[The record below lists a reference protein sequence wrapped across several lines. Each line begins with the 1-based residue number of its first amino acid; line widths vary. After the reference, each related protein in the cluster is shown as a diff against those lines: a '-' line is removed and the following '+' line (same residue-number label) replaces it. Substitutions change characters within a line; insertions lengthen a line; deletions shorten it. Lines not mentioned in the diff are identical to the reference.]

1 MSDHKTGDVQGH
13 REEMPAQEG
22 APVQEK
28 APAQEGVPTR
38 EKVPALE
45 EISTWEVAP
54 AREVAPSQEGVP
66 TREEAHRAAPCV
78 SGRQRVVLAVLALCF
93 MALIAVCGFA
103 LATDG
108 GAPALGGVAVQG
120 SAALRAPED
129 DAAASEDASAEDDE
143 AAVTPSGVDDSSSSN
158 ASDQSGDSAG
168 SGASDQ
174 SSSNGGDRDTSDS
187 SSSHGGSSGAS
198 QGESQQKTVT
208 VSVSIDSSAADG
220 SVSGSG
226 TFTFKEGATPYDAL
240 CALRSD
246 VTSSS
251 TAMGIY
257 VEGIGGLFENDSR
270 YPGVSGWKYMVNGQV
285 VMQSAGSYTLSDGDH
300 VTWYYT
306 VTG

>member
-13 REEMPAQEG
+13 QEVAPVQGETPAQEAIPTREK
-22 APVQEK
+22 APALEEIPAQEVGPSREE

-38 EKVPALE
+38 E
-45 EISTWEVAP
+45 
-54 AREVAPSQEGVP
+54 G
-66 TREEAHRAAPCV
+66 AHKAVPCV

-93 MALIAVCGFA
+93 VALIAVCGFA

-108 GAPALGGVAVQG
+108 GAPAPGGVAVQG
-120 SAALRAPED
+120 SAASRAAED
-129 DAAASEDASAEDDE
+129 DAATSEDAPAEDDE
-143 AAVTPSGVDDSSSSN
+143 PAATPSGEDDSPSSN
-158 ASDQSGDSAG
+158 ASDQSDDSAG
-168 SGASDQ
+168 AGASDQ

-198 QGESQQKTVT
+198 QGEIQQKTVT

-270 YPGVSGWKYMVNGQV
+270 YPGVSGWKYMVNGRV
-285 VMQSAGSYTLSDGDH
+285 VMQSAGSYALSDGDH

>member
-1 MSDHKTGDVQGH
+1 MNDHKTGDVQG
-13 REEMPAQEG
+13 RQEEMPGQE
-22 APVQEK
+22 E
-28 APAQEGVPTR
+28 APARETIPTR
-38 EKVPALE
+38 EKAPVLDEIPVQEVASARE
-45 EISTWEVAP
+45 EILA
-54 AREVAPSQEGVP
+54 QEE
-66 TREEAHRAAPCV
+66 TSAQEEAHKAAPCV
-78 SGRQRVVLAVLALCF
+78 NGRQRVVLAVLALCF
-93 MALIAVCGFA
+93 VALIAVCGFA

-108 GAPALGGVAVQG
+108 GAPAAGGVAVQG
-120 SAALRAPED
+120 SAAFRAPED
-129 DAAASEDASAEDDE
+129 DEAASEDASAEDDE
-143 AAVTPSGVDDSSSSN
+143 ATAAASGEDDSPSSN
-158 ASDQSGDSAG
+158 ASDQSDDSAG
-168 SGASDQ
+168 SGALDQ

-270 YPGVSGWKYMVNGQV
+270 YPGVSGWKYMVNGRV
-285 VMQSAGSYTLSDGDH
+285 VMQSAGSYALSDGDH

>member
-1 MSDHKTGDVQGH
+1 M
-13 REEMPAQEG
+13 
-22 APVQEK
+22 
-28 APAQEGVPTR
+28 
-38 EKVPALE
+38 
-45 EISTWEVAP
+45 
-54 AREVAPSQEGVP
+54 
-66 TREEAHRAAPCV
+66 

-93 MALIAVCGFA
+93 VALIAVCGFA

-108 GAPALGGVAVQG
+108 GTPAPGGVAVQG

-143 AAVTPSGVDDSSSSN
+143 AAATPSGEGDSSSSN
-158 ASDQSGDSAG
+158 ASDQSDDSAG

-198 QGESQQKTVT
+198 KGESQQKTVT

>member
-54 AREVAPSQEGVP
+54 SQEGAP
-66 TREEAHRAAPCV
+66 TREEAHKAAPRV
-78 SGRQRVVLAVLALCF
+78 SGRQRVVLAVLALWF
-93 MALIAVCGFA
+93 VALIAVCGFA

-108 GAPALGGVAVQG
+108 GAPAPGGVTVQG

-143 AAVTPSGVDDSSSSN
+143 AAATPSGEGDSSSSN

-168 SGASDQ
+168 AGASDQ
-174 SSSNGGDRDTSDS
+174 SSSNGGDRGTSDS

-285 VMQSAGSYTLSDGDH
+285 IMQSAGSYALGDGDH

>member
-1 MSDHKTGDVQGH
+1 ML
-13 REEMPAQEG
+13 AQEG
-22 APVQEK
+22 APAQEK
-28 APAQEGVPTR
+28 APVQEGAPAQEAIPTR

-45 EISTWEVAP
+45 EIST
-54 AREVAPSQEGVP
+54 REVAPSQEGVP
-66 TREEAHRAAPCV
+66 TREEAHKAAPRA

-93 MALIAVCGFA
+93 VALIAVCGFA

-108 GAPALGGVAVQG
+108 GAPAPGGVAVQG

-129 DAAASEDASAEDDE
+129 DAAAFEDASAEDDE
-143 AAVTPSGVDDSSSSN
+143 AAATPSGEGDSSSSN
-158 ASDQSGDSAG
+158 ASDQSDDSAG

-174 SSSNGGDRDTSDS
+174 SSSNGGDRDTSDTP
-187 SSSHGGSSGAS
+187 SSHGGSSGAS

-257 VEGIGGLFENDSR
+257 VEGIGGLFENDGR

-306 VTG
+306 ITG

>member
-1 MSDHKTGDVQGH
+1 MSDHKTGDVQG
-13 REEMPAQEG
+13 RQEEMPGQE
-22 APVQEK
+22 E
-28 APAQEGVPTR
+28 APAQEKVPT
-38 EKVPALE
+38 LE
-45 EISTWEVAP
+45 EIPAQEVAS
-54 AREVAPSQEGVP
+54 AREEILAQEEAPAQ
-66 TREEAHRAAPCV
+66 EEAHKAAPRV
-78 SGRQRVVLAVLALCF
+78 SGRRRVVLAVLALCF
-93 MALIAVCGFA
+93 VALIAVCGFA

-108 GAPALGGVAVQG
+108 GAPAPGGVAVQG

-143 AAVTPSGVDDSSSSN
+143 AAATPSGEDDSSSSN
-158 ASDQSGDSAG
+158 ASDQSDDSAG

-270 YPGVSGWKYMVNGQV
+270 YPGVSGWKYMVNGRV
-285 VMQSAGSYTLSDGDH
+285 VMQSAGSYALSDGDH
-300 VTWYYT
+300 VTWFYT

>member
-1 MSDHKTGDVQGH
+1 MSDHKTGDVQG
-13 REEMPAQEG
+13 RQEEMPGQEG
-22 APVQEK
+22 ALAQEE

-38 EKVPALE
+38 EK
-45 EISTWEVAP
+45 
-54 AREVAPSQEGVP
+54 
-66 TREEAHRAAPCV
+66 AHKAAPRV

-93 MALIAVCGFA
+93 VALIAVCGFA

-108 GAPALGGVAVQG
+108 GAPAPGGVAVQG
-120 SAALRAPED
+120 SAASRAAED
-129 DAAASEDASAEDDE
+129 DAATSEDAPAEDDE
-143 AAVTPSGVDDSSSSN
+143 PAATPSGEDDLPSSN
-158 ASDQSGDSAG
+158 ASDQSDDSAG
-168 SGASDQ
+168 AGASDQ

-187 SSSHGGSSGAS
+187 SSSHGGSNGAS

-285 VMQSAGSYTLSDGDH
+285 PMKSAGSYTLSDGDH

>member
-1 MSDHKTGDVQGH
+1 MSDRKTGDVQGH
-13 REEMPAQEG
+13 QEEMPAQEG
-22 APVQEK
+22 ALAQEEAPARETIPAREK
-28 APAQEGVPTR
+28 VPTLEEIPAQEVGPSREEAPAQEGVPTR
-38 EKVPALE
+38 EGAHKAVP
-45 EISTWEVAP
+45 
-54 AREVAPSQEGVP
+54 R
-66 TREEAHRAAPCV
+66 V
-78 SGRQRVVLAVLALCF
+78 SGRQRVVLTVLALCF
-93 MALIAVCGFA
+93 VALIAVCGFA

-108 GAPALGGVAVQG
+108 GAPAPGGVAVQG

-129 DAAASEDASAEDDE
+129 DAATSEDASAEDDE
-143 AAVTPSGVDDSSSSN
+143 AAATPSGEDDSPSSN
-158 ASDQSGDSAG
+158 ASDQSDDSAG
-168 SGASDQ
+168 AGASDQ

-246 VTSSS
+246 VTSSG

-270 YPGVSGWKYMVNGQV
+270 YPGVSGWKYMVNGRV

>member
-1 MSDHKTGDVQGH
+1 MASA
-13 REEMPAQEG
+13 REEILAQE
-22 APVQEK
+22 ETS
-28 APAQEGVPTR
+28 AQ
-38 EKVPALE
+38 
-45 EISTWEVAP
+45 
-54 AREVAPSQEGVP
+54 
-66 TREEAHRAAPCV
+66 EEAHKAAPCV
-78 SGRQRVVLAVLALCF
+78 NGRQRVVLAVLALCF
-93 MALIAVCGFA
+93 VALIAVCGFA

-108 GAPALGGVAVQG
+108 GAPAAGGVAVQG
-120 SAALRAPED
+120 SAAFRAPED
-129 DAAASEDASAEDDE
+129 DEAASEDASAEDDE
-143 AAVTPSGVDDSSSSN
+143 ATAAASGEDDSPSSN
-158 ASDQSGDSAG
+158 ASDQSDDSAG
-168 SGASDQ
+168 SGALDQ

-246 VTSSS
+246 VTSSR

-270 YPGVSGWKYMVNGQV
+270 YPGVSGWKYMVNGRV
-285 VMQSAGSYTLSDGDH
+285 VMQSAGSYALSDGDH

>member
-13 REEMPAQEG
+13 QEEMPAQEG
-22 APVQEK
+22 ALAQEE
-28 APAQEGVPTR
+28 APALETIPTR
-38 EKVPALE
+38 EKAPVLDEIPVQEVASARE
-45 EISTWEVAP
+45 EILA
-54 AREVAPSQEGVP
+54 QE
-66 TREEAHRAAPCV
+66 EEHKAVPCV
-78 SGRQRVVLAVLALCF
+78 NGRQRVVLAVLTLCF
-93 MALIAVCGFA
+93 VALIAVCGFA

-108 GAPALGGVAVQG
+108 GAPAPGGVAVQG
-120 SAALRAPED
+120 SAGLRSPED
-129 DAAASEDASAEDDE
+129 DAAASEDASAEDGE
-143 AAVTPSGVDDSSSSN
+143 AAATSSGEDDSSSSN

-270 YPGVSGWKYMVNGQV
+270 YPGVSGWKYMVNGRV

>member
-28 APAQEGVPTR
+28 APVQEGAPAQEAIPTR
-38 EKVPALE
+38 EKVPTLE
-45 EISTWEVAP
+45 EAST
-54 AREVAPSQEGVP
+54 REVAPSQEGVP
-66 TREEAHRAAPCV
+66 TQEEAHKAAPRA
-78 SGRQRVVLAVLALCF
+78 SGRQRVVLSVLAFCF
-93 MALIAVCGFA
+93 VALIAVCGFA

-108 GAPALGGVAVQG
+108 GAPAPGGVAVQG

-143 AAVTPSGVDDSSSSN
+143 AAATPSGEDDSSSSN

-270 YPGVSGWKYMVNGQV
+270 YPGVSGWKYMVNGKV

>member
-28 APAQEGVPTR
+28 APVQEGAPAQ

-45 EISTWEVAP
+45 EIST
-54 AREVAPSQEGVP
+54 REVAPSQEGAP
-66 TREEAHRAAPCV
+66 TREEAHKAAPRV
-78 SGRQRVVLAVLALCF
+78 SGRQRVVLVVLALCF
-93 MALIAVCGFA
+93 VALIAVCGFA

-108 GAPALGGVAVQG
+108 GAPAPGGVTVQG

-129 DAAASEDASAEDDE
+129 DAAASEDASPEDDE
-143 AAVTPSGVDDSSSSN
+143 AAATPSGEGDSSSSN

-187 SSSHGGSSGAS
+187 SSSHGGSSGTS

-270 YPGVSGWKYMVNGQV
+270 YPGVSGWKYMVNGKV
-285 VMQSAGSYTLSDGDH
+285 VMQSAGSYKLSDGDH